1 MPLTALSSDD
11 GKEAFRNF
19 PSYPTLLSVVC
30 DIKKKFKTELKKKF
44 MKYITSQ
51 YNSTAGHIQKEYVI

>member
-44 MKYITSQ
+44 LKCITSQ
-51 YNSTAGHIQKEYVI
+51 